1 LYIEPC
7 NKVNKKIAKNRKNF
21 YFFAGTG
28 SFFQKAH
35 FWTKK
40 PSLAL
45 FYSLAVQPDSA

>member
-1 LYIEPC
+1 LYIGPC
-7 NKVNKKIAKNRKNF
+7 GKVNKKIEKNVKIF
-21 YFFAGTG
+21 VFFTGAG

-35 FWTKK
+35 FWAKK

>member
-1 LYIEPC
+1 VAKSTRKLQ
-7 NKVNKKIAKNRKNF
+7 KIVKIF
-21 YFFAGTG
+21 IFFAGTG

-35 FWTKK
+35 FWAKK